1 MKITRI
7 DRLAGTVAR
16 HEREARP
23 RWAPRL
29 SRGWP
34 GRGWFM
40 VLGIFLLLYVSWLIW
55 GWIPFNQDLVGQ
67 VILLPINA
75 AAAVLAWQASRNVQ
89 GRHRLALAW
98 RLIALGLFGQLAGAI
113 ASGVYSLFGQVP
125 YPSLAD
131 PLYLSFYPLMLA
143 ALLAL
148 PHRRQSRSQNL
159 RLGLDLATTALGA
172 ATVVW
177 YVLIAPTAR
186 AGGQSTLQ
194 MAVSLAYPVGDVILI
209 VGVASLLLRGVPDS
223 TRRAL
228 WLVAAALG
236 LFVIGDSLYAYVAL
250 HSVFANS
257 DALNVTYA
265 LAFALFVLA
274 ARCQRPAE
282 AGTAD
287 VTRQRGVSWMPY
299 VAVASGFVVL
309 LISELSKTSGTA
321 VIAVAAT
328 ALAVMVAARQLLGQR
343 ELVAAQAELK
353 TLATTDGLTGLGN
366 RRILLAELHRQAQT
380 VSSARPSLLILL
392 DLNGFKNYNDSF
404 GHPAGDALLARL
416 ANALTDAVEPFGAR
430 AYRPGGDEFCV
441 IANDASQQSALE
453 RAATCALSETGKG
466 FAISTAFGRVVIPND
481 ATSATEAMRAA
492 DIAMYAQKSSGR
504 ATAGR
509 QSTDV
514 LLSALT
520 EHHPNLGD
528 HLTGVAELVQATARD
543 LDIDGDQLSEL
554 RDAAALHDIGKIAI
568 PDSIINKPVELT
580 QEEWVLMKQHTLIG
594 ERIVTSAPALRA
606 AAPLVR
612 SSHEAFDGS
621 GYPDGLAGDAIPI
634 GARVIAVCDAF
645 DAMIS
650 NRSYSPAITIDDALA
665 ELKRCAGTQFDPAI
679 VTAFQRIMAERRGV
693 PTQIRERKTAP
704 ARVEDQSRGLATPL
718 APHRR

>member
-7 DRLAGTVAR
+7 DRLVMAAAHGDRQAR
-16 HEREARP
+16 SAR
-23 RWAPRL
+23 APRL
-29 SRGWP
+29 SGGWP
-34 GRGWFM
+34 GRGWFV
-40 VLGIFLLLYVSWLIW
+40 VLGVFLLVYVSWLIW
-55 GWIPFNQDLVGQ
+55 AWIPFNQDLVGQ
-67 VILLPINA
+67 VIMLPINA
-75 AAAVLAWQASRNVQ
+75 AAAALAWQASRNVR
-89 GRHRLALAW
+89 GRYRLALAW

-113 ASGVYSLFGQVP
+113 ATGVYSLFGQVP

-131 PLYLSFYPLMLA
+131 PLFLSFYPLMLA

-148 PHRRQSRSQNL
+148 PHQRQSRSQNL
-159 RLGLDLATTALGA
+159 RQGLDLATTALGA

-228 WLVAAALG
+228 WLVAVALC
-236 LFVIGDSLYAYVAL
+236 LFVIGDTLYAYVTL
-250 HSVFANS
+250 HGVFAMS

-282 AGTAD
+282 AGTVD
-287 VTRQRGVSWMPY
+287 VIRQRRVSWMPY

-309 LISELSKTSGTA
+309 LVSELSNTPGTL

-328 ALAVMVAARQLLGQR
+328 ALAVMVSARQLLGQR
-343 ELVAAQAELK
+343 ELVAAQGKLK

-366 RRILLAELHRQAQT
+366 RRILLADLDRQAKT
-380 VSSARPSLLILL
+380 VSSAHPSLLVLL
-392 DLNGFKNYNDSF
+392 DLNGFKNYNDTF

-441 IANDASQQSALE
+441 IAADASQRNALE
-453 RAATCALSETGKG
+453 RAATRALYETGKG
-466 FAISTAFGRVVIPND
+466 FVISTAFGSVVIPND
-481 ATSATEAMRAA
+481 AANATEAMRAA

-520 EHHPNLGD
+520 EHHPDLGD
-528 HLTGVAELVQATARD
+528 HLAGVTELVQAIARH
-543 LDIDGDQLSEL
+543 LDIDGDQFSQL

-568 PDSIINKPVELT
+568 PDSIINKPAELT
-580 QEEWVLMKQHTLIG
+580 SAEWGLMRQHTLIG

-606 AAPLVR
+606 VAPIVR
-612 SSHEAFDGS
+612 STHEAFDGS
-621 GYPDGLAGDAIPI
+621 GYPDGLAGEAIPLE
-634 GARVIAVCDAF
+634 ARVIAVCDAF

-650 NRSYSPAITIDDALA
+650 DRSYSPAITIDDALA
-665 ELKRCAGTQFDPAI
+665 ELRRCAGTQFDPAI
-679 VTAFQRIMAERRGV
+679 VTAFQVIMAQRHQA
-693 PTQIRERKTAP
+693 PTQISGSAELVSP
-704 ARVEDQSRGLATPL
+704 SATNQKS
-718 APHRR
+718 A